1 MLVMR
6 FGNMPQ
12 DVSDKGI
19 EFFAREV
26 LSAVQELKTFDP
38 INYQGA
44 A

>member
-1 MLVMR
+1 MR

-12 DVSDKGI
+12 DVSDKSIGL
-19 EFFAREV
+19 FAREV
-26 LSAVQELKTFDP
+26 PPAVQELKMLDP